1 MSTKF
6 GLLIDF
12 ELRKIVTT
20 LNTKPEAVLRQRGCH
35 LEIAYYVWL
44 FCRGW
49 LDWGEI
55 C

>member
-35 LEIAYYVWL
+35 LEIAYYV
-44 FCRGW
+44 
-49 LDWGEI
+49 
-55 C
+55 